1 MSVAKCLG
9 VDDLDA
15 PNMQEV
21 RAEWPRWQDV
31 ERALNVVDH
40 LADLPRW
47 LKLSTPVERDAVL
60 AGLRRLAEH
69 DPRAYVALAWLLVP
83 GASLVAGRLRRLTDA
98 IDEVVAGQLW
108 IQICEHDPADDRYV
122 APTIL
127 RRVERE
133 SMAELG
139 LGELAKRRDP
149 TWASS
154 VLIERYDESIPADE
168 PDDDA
173 GEPRAQLI
181 ELLRRALDSGS
192 LSDQDRGLL
201 LDLAL
206 AANLAD
212 APLRRGRAGLTTP
225 SVAQL
230 VSEDHALAARTIRR
244 RAANALDRLGEV
256 ARQGGLAL

>member
-31 ERALNVVDH
+31 EPALSV
-40 LADLPRW
+40 ADDIATLPRW
-47 LKLSTPVERDAVL
+47 MKQATPAERDAVL
-60 AGLRRLAEH
+60 AGLRRLAER

-83 GASLVAGRLRRLTDA
+83 GASRVAGRLRRLTDA

-108 IQICEHDPADDRYV
+108 IQICDHDPADDTYV
-122 APTIL
+122 ATTIL

-139 LGELAKRRDP
+139 FGELAKRRDP

-154 VLIERYDESIPADE
+154 VLIERYDETIPAEE
-168 PDDDA
+168 PDA
-173 GEPRAQLI
+173 EEPREQLI
-181 ELLRRALDSGS
+181 GLLRRALDSGA
-192 LSDQDRGLL
+192 LSDQDRDLL

-206 AANLAD
+206 AANLAG

-230 VSEDHALAARTIRR
+230 VSQDHALAERTIRR
-244 RAANALDRLGEV
+244 HAADALDRLGEV
-256 ARQGGLAL
+256 ARRNGLAM

>member
-1 MSVAKCLG
+1 
-9 VDDLDA
+9 
-15 PNMQEV
+15 MQEV
-21 RAEWPRWQDV
+21 RAEWPGWQEI
-31 ERALNVVDH
+31 ERALKAVDD
-40 LADLPRW
+40 LVALPRW
-47 LKLSTPVERDAVL
+47 MKQATPAERDAVL

-69 DPRAYVALAWLLVP
+69 DPRAFVALAWLLVP
-83 GASLVAGRLRRLTDA
+83 GASLVAARLRRLTDA
-98 IDEVVAGQLW
+98 IDDVVAGQLW

-122 APTIL
+122 ATTIL

-149 TWASS
+149 TWANS
-154 VLIERYDESIPADE
+154 VLIERYDETMPAE
-168 PDDDA
+168 EQNA
-173 GEPRAQLI
+173 EEPREQLI
-181 ELLRRALDSGS
+181 ELLRRALASGA

-244 RAANALDRLGEV
+244 HAAIALDRLGEV
-256 ARQGGLAL
+256 ARQGELAL